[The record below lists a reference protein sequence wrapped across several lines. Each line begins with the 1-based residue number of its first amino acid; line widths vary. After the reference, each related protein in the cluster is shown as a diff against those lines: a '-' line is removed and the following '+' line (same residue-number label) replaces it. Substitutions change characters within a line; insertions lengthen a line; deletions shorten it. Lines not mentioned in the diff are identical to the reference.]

1 MKTLEIPTWYAY
13 DEFGE
18 KSIQI
23 TIVENSGIAI
33 GNEVH
38 SIEYWDNYF
47 IYNLGNEELRD
58 KTLVRLNYCIYNS
71 VRAFLISS
79 IYAMQPSYK
88 YLLDYALAGIEIPE
102 EKRAKKVSY
111 WKRFIVWVKWRIFKR

>member
-1 MKTLEIPTWYAY
+1 MKTLEIPTWYGY

-18 KSIQI
+18 KSIQM

-38 SIEYWDNYF
+38 SLEYWDNYF
-47 IYNLGNEELRD
+47 LYNLENEALRD

-71 VRAFLISS
+71 IRAFLISS
-79 IYAMQPSYK
+79 IYATQPSHK
-88 YLLDYALAGIEIPE
+88 YLLDYALSGIEIPE
-102 EKRAKKVSY
+102 EKQPKKVSY
-111 WKRFIVWVKWRIFKR
+111 WKRFIVWVKWCIFR